1 MIRSRLLQAACC
13 SLLTAGC
20 MQQRKSAWLA
30 VAGSTAACTTCNK
43 SGHRRTAANWRHLIA
58 SHVGP
63 SETEREMP
71 QNGTERGEM
80 QGKEGRETPTDRL
93 LEPLMY
99 MCVCV
104 YEGMQNFIWQ
114 ICVISPAVPAEGSI
128 SASSEI
134 SPAAE
139 LQVEQTTRSTPAKL
153 AAPWRWS
160 RLHAKGLAT
169 AKQVAVAVA
178 LPIAAV
184 VGVEVEVGLCL
195 SNLMSK

>member
-20 MQQRKSAWLA
+20 MQQRKPAWLA

-71 QNGTERGEM
+71 QNGTERGEK
-80 QGKEGRETPTDRL
+80 QGKEGRGTPTDRL
-93 LEPLMY
+93 LEPLMH

-104 YEGMQNFIWQ
+104 CAGMQNFIWQ

-128 SASSEI
+128 CASSEI

-139 LQVEQTTRSTPAKL
+139 LQVEQTIRSTPAKL
-153 AAPWRWS
+153 AASWRWG
-160 RLHAKGLAT
+160 RVHAKGLAT
-169 AKQVAVAVA
+169 AMEVAVA

-184 VGVEVEVGLCL
+184 VGVEVGLCL